1 MTNTQNFDTIK
12 ATNPVLTVAP
22 PKEDS
27 EMNGAINNKIT
38 ALYCRLS
45 QEDERAG
52 ESLSIEN
59 QKDMLLRFARDNH
72 FPNPTFFVDDGVSG
86 VTYDRPGF
94 QAMLAEIEAGRVAVC
109 VSKDLSRLGRNSAL
123 TGLYTNFTFPQY
135 GVRYIAINDNFDT
148 IDPNS
153 TDNDFA
159 GIKNWFNEFYARDT
173 SRKIRAVQK
182 SKGER
187 GIPLTVNVPYGY
199 VKDPENPRQ
208 WKVDPVAADVV
219 KRIFAMCMEGRG
231 PLQIANQLK
240 ADKVL
245 TPTAYKTQQG
255 IKSPHKMPENPY
267 GWGDSSV
274 VNILER
280 REYTGCTVNF
290 KTYTNSI
297 WDKKQRENPI
307 EKQAIFHD
315 THERIIDDDV
325 FEKVQEIRKQRHRMT
340 RTGRSSIFSG
350 LVYCA
355 DCGSKMLYGSSNNGD
370 PTQDFFDCSLHRK
383 DKEKCKGHF
392 IRVKVLERVVLK
404 HIQAVMGY
412 ILRYEAHFRTMM
424 EEQPRTESTEQIRI
438 RKKRLESN
446 EWRIADLKRLFI
458 KIYED
463 NASGRLSDERYDM
476 LSQTYEAEQKQ
487 LEAEAITL
495 QKEIEV
501 QERQNENIEKFIRK
515 AHKYVGIEELD
526 GYALRELVS
535 AIYVDAPDKSSGKRV
550 QHIHIKYDGLGFIPL
565 EELMKRETV

>member
-1 MTNTQNFDTIK
+1 MSG
-12 ATNPVLTVAP
+12 AT
-22 PKEDS
+22 
-27 EMNGAINNKIT
+27 NKIT

-45 QEDERAG
+45 QEDARLG

-59 QKDMLLRFARDNH
+59 QKAILLEYAKKNY
-72 FPNPTFFVDDGVSG
+72 FPNPVFFVDDGYSG
-86 VTYDRPGF
+86 TNYDRPGF
-94 QAMLAEIEAGRVAVC
+94 QSMLVEIEAGRVGIVIT
-109 VSKDLSRLGRNSAL
+109 KDLSRLGRNSAL

-135 GVRYIAINDNFDT
+135 GVRYIAINDNYDT

-153 TDNDFA
+153 VNNDFA

-182 SKGER
+182 AKGER
-187 GIPLTVNVPYGY
+187 GVPLTVNVPYGY
-199 VKDPENPRQ
+199 VKDPENPKH
-208 WKVDPVAADVV
+208 WLVDLEAAAVV
-219 KRIFAMCMEGRG
+219 KRIFSMCMEGRG
-231 PLQIANQLK
+231 PTQIANQLWE
-240 ADKVL
+240 DKVL
-245 TPTAYKTQQG
+245 TPTAYKLSHGRSTNA
-255 IKSPHKMPENPY
+255 PAPEDPY
-267 GWGDSSV
+267 RWDKRAVSL
-274 VNILER
+274 ILER

-297 WDKKQRENPI
+297 WDKKKHLNPV
-307 EKQAIFHD
+307 KNQAIFSD

-325 FEKVQEIRKQRHRMT
+325 FEKVQEIRQQRHRMI

-370 PTQDFFDCSLHRK
+370 LDQDFFDCSLHRK
-383 DKEKCKGHF
+383 SKEKCNGHF
-392 IRVKVLERVVLK
+392 IRVKVLERLVLK

-412 ILRYEAHFRTMM
+412 ILRHEDYFRTIM
-424 EEQPRTESTEQIRI
+424 EEQLRVESCEQIRI
-438 RKKRLESN
+438 RRKRLESN
-446 EWRIADLKRLFI
+446 ERRIAELKRLFI

-463 NASGRLSDERYDM
+463 NASGRLTDERYDM

-495 QKEIEV
+495 QQEIEV
-501 QERQNENIEKFIRK
+501 QERQNENIEKFIQK

-535 AIYVDAPDKSSGKRV
+535 AVYVDAPDKSSGKRV

-565 EELMKRETV
+565 NELMKKETA